1 MLSSAFSG
9 SFLAFGALD
18 RDNRTTRKYFD
29 CYLVI
34 DRRTHLFTN
43 PAPDA
48 FHLIHNRIG
57 IFKVHYRESLDR
69 TLGNTEPASLIGGA
83 GCLIDDREAHA
94 NFGALP
100 QRNKCVGR
108 AGRDT
113 WKVGRQSPQRVH
125 RSRNRI
131 SSTAPGGRSQ
141 SVLNFSGG
149 AGTGTFSP
157 SFCCS

>member
-48 FHLIHNRIG
+48 FLLIHNRIG

-69 TLGNTEPASLIGGA
+69 TFGNTEPASLIGGA
-83 GCLIDDREAHA
+83 GCLIDNREAHA
-94 NFGALP
+94 NFGAFP

-113 WKVGRQSPQRVH
+113 REVVTEIAGGFIREENRVH
-125 RSRNRI
+125 IGRI
-131 SSTAPGGRSQ
+131 LLDAVIWTCWKAITE
-141 SVLNFSGG
+141 SG
-149 AGTGTFSP
+149 TP
-157 SFCCS
+157 LQK

>member
-9 SFLAFGALD
+9 SFVTFGALD

-83 GCLIDDREAHA
+83 ARLYCHREGQADLGPPPH
-94 NFGALP
+94 P
-100 QRNKCVGR
+100 
-108 AGRDT
+108 
-113 WKVGRQSPQRVH
+113 
-125 RSRNRI
+125 
-131 SSTAPGGRSQ
+131 
-141 SVLNFSGG
+141 
-149 AGTGTFSP
+149 
-157 SFCCS
+157 

>member
-9 SFLAFGALD
+9 SFFAFGALD

-57 IFKVHYRESLDR
+57 IYKGHYRESLDR
-69 TLGNTEPASLIGGA
+69 TLGNKEPPSLISDA
-83 GCLIDDREAHA
+83 GSLHDDHEAQSD
-94 NFGALP
+94 FGAPP
-100 QRNKCVGR
+100 QRTRRGDR
-108 AGRDT
+108 AGR
-113 WKVGRQSPQRVH
+113 
-125 RSRNRI
+125 
-131 SSTAPGGRSQ
+131 
-141 SVLNFSGG
+141 
-149 AGTGTFSP
+149 
-157 SFCCS
+157 

>member
-1 MLSSAFSG
+1 MLLSAFSG
-9 SFLAFGALD
+9 SFFAFGALD

-100 QRNKCVGR
+100 QWNKCIGR

-113 WKVGRQSPQRVH
+113 REVVTEIAGRFIREENRVPIG
-125 RSRNRI
+125 RI
-131 SSTAPGGRSQ
+131 FLDA
-141 SVLNFSGG
+141 VI
-149 AGTGTFSP
+149 GTGWK
-157 SFCCS
+157 